1 MLNRPSKALM
11 AWIVGAVGALVAVL
25 TKPFV
30 SHDVG
35 YAQVVPGPKSRKVRH
50 LMLNR
55 PFKTVIARAAIFAL
69 VLALAIPFVSGGL
82 TPTASAQ
89 TDSLKRVLRMTTEF
103 LCRVNSTTM
112 RTARTPW
119 PTSARWTPRVQG
131 DRLGSSRGPTPADFD
146 ITGGVLTFKKS
157 PNFEMPGRR

>member
-50 LMLNR
+50 SMLNR
-55 PFKTVIARAAIFAL
+55 PFKSVIARAAIFAIAL
-69 VLALAIPFVSGGL
+69 SLAIPFVSGGL
-82 TPTASAQ
+82 TSAQ
-89 TDSLKRVLRMTTEF
+89 EAAVDP
-103 LCRVNSTTM
+103 CDH
-112 RTARTPW
+112 
-119 PTSARWTPRVQG
+119 G
-131 DRLGSSRGPTPADFD
+131 
-146 ITGGVLTFKKS
+146 
-157 PNFEMPGRR
+157 

>member
-50 LMLNR
+50 SMLNR
-55 PFKTVIARAAIFAL
+55 PFKSAFARAAIFAL

-82 TPTASAQ
+82 TSAQ
-89 TDSLKRVLRMTTEF
+89 EVDEPPCTRWWTRLPVTVECKYDGERRRTT
-103 LCRVNSTTM
+103 V
-112 RTARTPW
+112 
-119 PTSARWTPRVQG
+119 
-131 DRLGSSRGPTPADFD
+131 ADFSALD
-146 ITGGVLTFKKS
+146 PEGRERSTGAC
-157 PNFEMPGRR
+157 